1 MELKNIKKVLI
12 DLSILLAYDLEPCK
26 EIINIKHIHINGISY
41 PIFKECLLDYL
52 DKNEKKLTTMFI
64 AEQSSA
70 PIEEVVAKDAKTL
83 ITDEQKIKD
92 TVALTDDIGLIMLHR
107 SLFILKN
114 KVDLYE
120 KEIKE
125 VFSKYNEGI
134 EDSFYIIDFDK
145 IKDCL
150 IEVGKVAKFD
160 FDRIDNFND
169 VVKSEIKVEN
179 EDLFNNQELMTKFIN
194 FARVERR
201 KYNHIFKEK
210 KTKPNFNLDNYKYYV
225 PTGID
230 ELKKD
235 FIETIK
241 EEKNEITEENV
252 NIENKEVNIDHTSL
266 LNNPTSTRNDITSP
280 KNEIT
285 SPKNEQSSP
294 LNDQTSISGSLSPI
308 RNSEERKESLPNIEE
323 TKENGETNEDNKLD
337 DSNGS
342 LPSDTNQYGSFPKET
357 NPNEIINTSKIRTR
371 KGLEDDMEDFED
383 TEKEINQIPSRM
395 LKFNTRSYTK
405 YYIFIETLPLI
416 IADFLSEEGNVVVLD
431 HGDEIRDNLRTLFD
445 NEILTRMGEEGA
457 LAVNVFKTEKLRD
470 YLLALAKIDK
480 NIKTYEDMVE
490 KKKIT
495 NENTALISK
504 ALDNLKIMKI
514 AYENRIKTIQN
525 DTNTYN
531 EFEDKIRTR
540 NDEIIGEISNVVSD
554 VVQLGNEDVSRE
566 KSQNESNVNDIN
578 DVTELYTSKRKNFS
592 ISVTQSGNQSL
603 MTSVSGYSK
612 VKNKKKLTKEEK
624 REIAKKEI
632 FYFYSHQHT
641 MVGYKSTF
649 DSIKNKLENLNL
661 GEFCKF
667 CVEFKILLKK
677 EKIVEIFKKSSKN
690 TKDMNYQEFCVA
702 LEKIAIECNNEK
714 INGLKRRIFRLE
726 NIKKNILIQ
735 NEMNAM
741 KQEQADE
748 DIIKWK
754 NEIKELKQ
762 KDFNELI
769 EELYEYIEIDNEEN
783 YRRKMKGFIL
793 PFNDGKM
800 KKLPKIKVFNRP
812 QKLDIK
818 TAREIKMIL
827 DQRKYNLEK
836 EKKKIIRINAID
848 KEFQKKKIE
857 KANEEIKSPKVT
869 SQKKGKIYLKANPER
884 NNYNDIFSKQKNEI
898 DIDNNNQFNSLNA
911 SSSQSKSRFMMIK
924 DNSKMNEDNKN
935 GVKPNSELNEKD
947 NRYTWDKLEKLTP
960 EQLVNDN
967 SEILKLIN

>member
-52 DKNEKKLTTMFI
+52 DKKEKKLTTMFI
-64 AEQSSA
+64 AEQSST
-70 PIEEVVAKDAKTL
+70 PIEEVVMKDAQNL

-92 TVALTDDIGLIMLHR
+92 TVALTDDIGLILLHR

-125 VFSKYNEGI
+125 VFNKYNEGI

-179 EDLFNNQELMTKFIN
+179 EDLFSNQELMTKFIN
-194 FARVERR
+194 FARIERR

-210 KTKPNFNLDNYKYYV
+210 KTKPNFNLDDYKYYV

-241 EEKNEITEENV
+241 EEKEEKEEATEENV
-252 NIENKEVNIDHTSL
+252 NTDNKEVSIDQTSI
-266 LNNPTSTRNDITSP
+266 LNNPTSTHNDITSS

-294 LNDQTSISGSLSPI
+294 RNDQTSISGSLSPI
-308 RNSEERKESLPNIEE
+308 RSTEERKESLPNIEE

-337 DSNGS
+337 YSEGS
-342 LPSDTNQYGSFPKET
+342 LPSATNQYGSLPTET
-357 NPNEIINTSKIRTR
+357 NQNEIINTSKIRTR
-371 KGLEDDMEDFED
+371 KGLEDDNEHFEGG
-383 TEKEINQIPSRM
+383 EKEINQIPSRL

-457 LAVNVFKTEKLRD
+457 LAINVFKTEKLRD
-470 YLLALAKIDK
+470 YLLAVAKIDK
-480 NIKTYEDMVE
+480 NIKTYEDMIE

-504 ALDNLKIMKI
+504 ALDNLKILKI

-531 EFEDKIRTR
+531 EFEDKIRSR
-540 NDEIIGEISNVVSD
+540 DDEVIGEISNVVSD
-554 VVQLGNEDVSRE
+554 VVQLGNEDLSKE
-566 KSQNESNVNDIN
+566 KSQNESSVSGA
-578 DVTELYTSKRKNFS
+578 TELYNSKRKNFS

-603 MTSVSGYSK
+603 LTSVSGYSK
-612 VKNKKKLTKEEK
+612 VKTKKKLTKEEK

-632 FYFYSHQHT
+632 FNFYSHQHT

-649 DSIKNKLENLNL
+649 DSIRNKLENLNL

-677 EKIVEIFKKSSKN
+677 EKIVEIFKKTSKN
-690 TKDMNYQEFCVA
+690 TKDMSYPEFCFA

-726 NIKKNILIQ
+726 NIKKNILTK
-735 NEMNAM
+735 NEINSM

-748 DIIKWK
+748 DIIKCK

-762 KDFNELI
+762 KDPNQLI
-769 EELYEYIEIDNEEN
+769 EELYEYLEIDIEEN

-793 PFNDGKM
+793 PFNDGKI
-800 KKLPKIKVFNRP
+800 KKLPKIKVFNHP
-812 QKLDIK
+812 QKLNIK
-818 TAREIKMIL
+818 AAREIQMIL

-848 KEFQKKKIE
+848 REFQKKKIE
-857 KANEEIKSPKVT
+857 KLNEEIKSPKVT
-869 SQKKGKIYLKANPER
+869 SQKKRKIYLKTNSER
-884 NNYNDIFSKQKNEI
+884 NNYNDIYSKQKNEI
-898 DIDNNNQFNSLNA
+898 DVKNSDQFNSLKA
-911 SSSQSKSRFMMIK
+911 SSSQNKSRFMMIK
-924 DNSKMNEDNKN
+924 DNSKINEDDKN
-935 GVKPNSELNEKD
+935 RENPKSEKNEKD
-947 NRYTWDKLEKLTP
+947 NQYTWGKLEKLTP

-967 SEILKLIN
+967 SEILKIIN

>member
-70 PIEEVVAKDAKTL
+70 PIEEVVAKDAKML

-114 KVDLYE
+114 KADLYE

-179 EDLFNNQELMTKFIN
+179 EDLFNNQELLTKFIN
-194 FARVERR
+194 FARVDRR

-241 EEKNEITEENV
+241 EEKDEITEENV
-252 NIENKEVNIDHTSL
+252 NIENKEVSIDHTSL

-294 LNDQTSISGSLSPI
+294 LNDRTSISGSLSPI

-323 TKENGETNEDNKLD
+323 TNKENKLD

-357 NPNEIINTSKIRTR
+357 NPDEIINTSKIRTR
-371 KGLEDDMEDFED
+371 KGLEDNIEDFED

-416 IADFLSEEGNVVVLD
+416 IADFYPKKEMLSFLIMV
-431 HGDEIRDNLRTLFD
+431 
-445 NEILTRMGEEGA
+445 M
-457 LAVNVFKTEKLRD
+457 KLGIIFVP
-470 YLLALAKIDK
+470 YLITKFLLAW
-480 NIKTYEDMVE
+480 V
-490 KKKIT
+490 
-495 NENTALISK
+495 
-504 ALDNLKIMKI
+504 
-514 AYENRIKTIQN
+514 
-525 DTNTYN
+525 
-531 EFEDKIRTR
+531 
-540 NDEIIGEISNVVSD
+540 
-554 VVQLGNEDVSRE
+554 
-566 KSQNESNVNDIN
+566 
-578 DVTELYTSKRKNFS
+578 
-592 ISVTQSGNQSL
+592 
-603 MTSVSGYSK
+603 
-612 VKNKKKLTKEEK
+612 K
-624 REIAKKEI
+624 RE
-632 FYFYSHQHT
+632 
-641 MVGYKSTF
+641 
-649 DSIKNKLENLNL
+649 
-661 GEFCKF
+661 
-667 CVEFKILLKK
+667 
-677 EKIVEIFKKSSKN
+677 
-690 TKDMNYQEFCVA
+690 
-702 LEKIAIECNNEK
+702 
-714 INGLKRRIFRLE
+714 
-726 NIKKNILIQ
+726 
-735 NEMNAM
+735 
-741 KQEQADE
+741 
-748 DIIKWK
+748 
-754 NEIKELKQ
+754 
-762 KDFNELI
+762 
-769 EELYEYIEIDNEEN
+769 
-783 YRRKMKGFIL
+783 
-793 PFNDGKM
+793 P
-800 KKLPKIKVFNRP
+800 
-812 QKLDIK
+812 
-818 TAREIKMIL
+818 
-827 DQRKYNLEK
+827 
-836 EKKKIIRINAID
+836 
-848 KEFQKKKIE
+848 
-857 KANEEIKSPKVT
+857 
-869 SQKKGKIYLKANPER
+869 
-884 NNYNDIFSKQKNEI
+884 
-898 DIDNNNQFNSLNA
+898 
-911 SSSQSKSRFMMIK
+911 
-924 DNSKMNEDNKN
+924 
-935 GVKPNSELNEKD
+935 
-947 NRYTWDKLEKLTP
+947 
-960 EQLVNDN
+960 
-967 SEILKLIN
+967 